1 MALSQIGRVHG
12 TASAG
17 AFYGIQPLA
26 VRVTDSSSNFTA
38 DSVDGTTG
46 VITEG
51 GYSKMVRAIQTLG
64 SVVILGTQAN
74 GAFCAVVDGASFNA
88 GGDATNTGWGGILKT
103 LATAVADDIGTPGTI
118 AVTSGT
124 VFTSAGVFTI
134 A

>member
-1 MALSQIGRVHG
+1 MALSQIDRVHG

-26 VRVTDSSSNFTA
+26 VRITDSGNNFTA
-38 DSVDGTTG
+38 DSGGGTSAI
-46 VITEG
+46 VEG
-51 GYSKMVRAIQTLG
+51 GYTKMVRAIQTLG

-88 GGDATNTGWGGILKT
+88 GGDSTNTGWGGILKT
-103 LATAVADDIGTPGTI
+103 LATAVADDIGTAGTI

-124 VFTSAGVFTI
+124 VFTSAGVFTL

>member
-1 MALSQIGRVHG
+1 MALSQIDRVHG

-26 VRVTDSSSNFTA
+26 VRITDSGNNFTA
-38 DSVDGTTG
+38 DSGGGTSAI
-46 VITEG
+46 VEG
-51 GYSKMVRAIQTLG
+51 GYTKMVRAIQTLG

-88 GGDATNTGWGGILKT
+88 GGDSTNTGWGGILKT
-103 LATAVADDIGTPGTI
+103 LATAVADDIGTAGTV

-124 VFTSAGVFTI
+124 VFTSAGVFTL

>member
-1 MALSQIGRVHG
+1 MALSQIDRVHG

-26 VRVTDSSSNFTA
+26 VKITDSGNNFTA
-38 DSVDGTTG
+38 DSGGGTSAI
-46 VITEG
+46 VEG
-51 GYSKMVRAIQTLG
+51 GYTKMVRAIQTLG

-88 GGDATNTGWGGILKT
+88 GGDSTNTGWGGILKT
-103 LATAVADDIGTPGTI
+103 LATAVAEDIGSAGTI
-118 AVTSGT
+118 AITSGT
-124 VFTSAGVFTI
+124 VFTSAGVFTL

>member
-1 MALSQIGRVHG
+1 MALSQIDRVHG

-17 AFYGIQPLA
+17 AFYGIQPLCIK
-26 VRVTDSSSNFTA
+26 VTDSSSNFTA
-38 DSVDGTTG
+38 DSGGGTSAI
-46 VITEG
+46 VEG
-51 GYSKMVRAIQTLG
+51 GYTKMVRAIQTLG

-103 LATAVADDIGTPGTI
+103 LATAVANDIGTAGTI
-118 AVTSGT
+118 AITSGT
-124 VFTSAGVFTI
+124 VFTSAGVFTL

>member
-1 MALSQIGRVHG
+1 MALSQIDRVHG

-26 VRVTDSSSNFTA
+26 VKITDSGNNFTA
-38 DSVDGTTG
+38 DSGGGTSAI
-46 VITEG
+46 VEG
-51 GYSKMVRAIQTLG
+51 GYTKMVRAIQTLG

-88 GGDATNTGWGGILKT
+88 GGDSTNTGWGGILKT
-103 LATAVADDIGTPGTI
+103 LATAVADDIGSAGTI
-118 AVTSGT
+118 AITSGT
-124 VFTSAGVFTI
+124 VFTSAGVFTL